1 LSPRLFER
9 YGLAWDARLF
19 DYVQKTHHT
28 PDGIPCNYHSCG
40 PSLHL
45 YERWGRH
52 PHQRNITTI
61 QTRLLPGTVKRLR
74 QSLPETYLE
83 MTIHPQHFDLA
94 ENTPERIAEVLWETA
109 RDAGLRDLHFTLIA
123 AAHEPAHLD
132 RLETSYRVCL
142 DTLTEINEYI
152 TKGGGD
158 LSGL

>member
-1 LSPRLFER
+1 
-9 YGLAWDARLF
+9 
-19 DYVQKTHHT
+19 V
-28 PDGIPCNYHSCG
+28 
-40 PSLHL
+40 HL
-45 YERWGRH
+45 YEKWGQH

-152 TKGGGD
+152 AKGGGD